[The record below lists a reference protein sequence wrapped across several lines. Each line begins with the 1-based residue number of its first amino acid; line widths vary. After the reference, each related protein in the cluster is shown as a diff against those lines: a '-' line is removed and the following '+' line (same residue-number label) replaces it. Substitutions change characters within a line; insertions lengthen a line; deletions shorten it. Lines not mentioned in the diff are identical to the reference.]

1 MLKYLLVSFSLLTAC
16 SGQDVSKV
24 KAPLNGPLQIAMP
37 AGHEARGKSYA
48 LSSQGQG
55 TSAAGQAM
63 LDAGGNVV
71 DAFAAMS
78 FAISVERP
86 HSTGLGGGGFLL
98 LQLKGW
104 PSPKAFDF
112 RERAPFA
119 ATEGMYLDKEGKVIP
134 RKSVEGALS
143 AGTPGLVRGVL
154 ELHRKYGKLS
164 RAAVMAPAI
173 KLAED
178 GFPIYPELARAFKV
192 SRDSLAKYPSSA
204 AVFLKDGQPLE
215 AGAPLVQKDLAK
227 TLRAI
232 AKKGAAEFYSG
243 ETARALVASQKKWG
257 GLLEKKDLADYRMK
271 ERRPVHASYRGQD
284 IYSMPPPS
292 SGGVHV
298 LQMLGMLEND
308 DVKALGVLSPASV
321 HLLGSAM
328 ELAFRDRAEHL
339 GDPDFQ
345 KVPTGGLQNKKYL
358 ETMRAR
364 IPADHA
370 LDPAT
375 LGPGNPW
382 PYESPETTHFS
393 ILDHQ
398 GNAVATTQTINGY
411 FGSGLVAEGT
421 GVLFNN
427 EMDDF
432 GAKVGASNIFGAIGG
447 QKNLV
452 QPGKRPLSSMAPTI
466 VTKAGAPVFVTGSP
480 SGTRIISCVFLSVIN
495 HLGYG
500 LNLSDSIATLRFHH
514 QWQPG
519 KLFVEP
525 GFPAATVGALRK
537 LGHEVEEKDLGC
549 RVEAAAL
556 DQEGVQSVA
565 DPRGFGS
572 ALAR

>member
-1 MLKYLLVSFSLLTAC
+1 MAKHFFYLVLFLSAC
-16 SGQDVSKV
+16 AGSSV
-24 KAPLNGPLQIAMP
+24 KAPELAATKVVMP
-37 AGHEARGKSYA
+37 AGHEARGKHYA
-48 LSSQGQG
+48 LSSQGEG

-63 LDAGGNVV
+63 LEAGGNVV

-104 PSPKAFDF
+104 PAPRAFDF
-112 RERAPFA
+112 RERAPYA
-119 ATEGMYLDKEGKVIP
+119 ASETMYLDEQGKVLP

-154 ELHRKYGKLS
+154 ELQQKYGKLS
-164 RAAVMAPAI
+164 REKVMAPAI
-173 KLAED
+173 KLADE
-178 GFPIYPELARAFKV
+178 GFPVYSELARAFKV
-192 SRDSLAKYPSSA
+192 SESALRKYPSSA
-204 AVFLKDGQPLE
+204 AVFFTNDRPLE
-215 AGAPLVQKDLAK
+215 AGAMLVQKDLAK

-232 AKKGAAEFYSG
+232 AKRGAGEFYAG
-243 ETARALVASQKKWG
+243 QTARALVASQKKWG
-257 GLLEKKDLADYRMK
+257 GLLTSRDLKEYRMK
-271 ERRPVHASYRGQD
+271 ERRPVHGAYRGQE

-308 DVKALGVLSPASV
+308 DVKALGILSPASV

-345 KVPTGGLQNKKYL
+345 KVPTSGLQNKKYL

-364 IPADHA
+364 IPADRA

-393 ILDHQ
+393 ILDAE
-398 GNAVATTQTINGY
+398 GNAVSTTQTINGY

-452 QPGKRPLSSMAPTI
+452 EPGKRP
-466 VTKAGAPVFVTGSP
+466 
-480 SGTRIISCVFLSVIN
+480 
-495 HLGYG
+495 
-500 LNLSDSIATLRFHH
+500 
-514 QWQPG
+514 
-519 KLFVEP
+519 
-525 GFPAATVGALRK
+525 
-537 LGHEVEEKDLGC
+537 
-549 RVEAAAL
+549 
-556 DQEGVQSVA
+556 
-565 DPRGFGS
+565 
-572 ALAR
+572 